1 MTPSLT
7 YRKVASM
14 DTRDKILNS
23 AQRLIQTRSFHGFSF
38 QDIAD
43 EVGIRKASLYHYFAS
58 KDDVALAVLEG
69 ATNWVSAQMEKIEGQ
84 EPIERL
90 EAYLDMFRVIHG
102 KGERMCPG
110 GSFGAVFGAV
120 SSPLQTALHRFAQ
133 MHFDRL
139 ESIVRD
145 GVERGQF
152 KIGEQRP
159 RDVAKQ
165 IAANVQ
171 GALLTGRLTS
181 DPHLLDL
188 VAEEIRSYLGYARPA
203 PKFPMSSAG
212 GATLQP

>member
-133 MHFDRL
+133 DAFRSARRAL
-139 ESIVRD
+139 SATEWS
-145 GVERGQF
+145 
-152 KIGEQRP
+152 
-159 RDVAKQ
+159 
-165 IAANVQ
+165 AASLRS
-171 GALLTGRLTS
+171 ASSAPATSPSRSRLTS
-181 DPHLLDL
+181 RAL
-188 VAEEIRSYLGYARPA
+188 S
-203 PKFPMSSAG
+203 
-212 GATLQP
+212 